1 MTIGAKLAMAKE
13 DIPARSTAPAMR
25 SGPRSTM
32 NHLECPRDAG
42 WTSREAATAVPK
54 SGQTRRSHR
63 LCILVMHFCR
73 CDLVSLVCN
82 PRAGD
87 GNRTR
92 VLSLGSC
99 QRRIY
104 AY

>member
-73 CDLVSLVCN
+73 CDLVSFVCN
-82 PRAGD
+82 PWWA
-87 GNRTR
+87 
-92 VLSLGSC
+92 
-99 QRRIY
+99 RRDSNPRPRDY
-104 AY
+104 ESPALTD